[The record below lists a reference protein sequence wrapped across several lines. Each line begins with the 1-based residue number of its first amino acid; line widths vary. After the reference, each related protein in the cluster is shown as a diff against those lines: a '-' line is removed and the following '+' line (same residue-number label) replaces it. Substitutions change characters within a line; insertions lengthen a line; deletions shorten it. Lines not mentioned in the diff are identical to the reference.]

1 MFITVSSR
9 WGTLGAMN
17 KNLII
22 ALGLGTLGV
31 ALAAAGIYVGDT
43 DDAPG
48 AALLGILLM
57 LGLVALAVKVAR
69 RKRPAG
75 PEAHR

>member
-1 MFITVSSR
+1 
-9 WGTLGAMN
+9 MN
-17 KNLII
+17 KNLIM
-22 ALGLGTLGV
+22 ALGLGLLGV

-57 LGLVALAVKVAR
+57 LALGTLGVKSAR
-69 RKRPAG
+69 QKRP
-75 PEAHR
+75 PKHEARG